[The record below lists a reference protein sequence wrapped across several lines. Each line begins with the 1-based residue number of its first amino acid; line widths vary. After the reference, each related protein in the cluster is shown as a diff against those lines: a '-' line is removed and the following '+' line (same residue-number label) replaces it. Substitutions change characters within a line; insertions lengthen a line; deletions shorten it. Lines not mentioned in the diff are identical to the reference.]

1 MSDSRPH
8 PADAARDL
16 SAQDIDD
23 ARRRPLPLAQLANL
37 ASTTAPISST
47 FSGMHDARQ
56 VSHAVQMVMDTLAA
70 RLGFSPE
77 PAQSRQRTVLRLHSG
92 ARIGIEPLG
101 ETLLLHAVFPVAS
114 QLPRHLLAALQRV
127 AATSRDRSSGRN
139 RDASNA
145 TDAIHRPSSNW
156 TIQVA
161 AQTLQDA
168 HAREDA
174 LIVMV
179 RLHGSALH
187 LDEAEAALRYLHG
200 WQPHPMD

>member
-1 MSDSRPH
+1 MCDSRSH
-8 PADAARDL
+8 DVDAASHR
-16 SAQDIDD
+16 SAPDIDH
-23 ARRRPLPLAQLANL
+23 ARRRPLPLSQQAMPQSAG
-37 ASTTAPISST
+37 ASM
-47 FSGMHDARQ
+47 FGGMHDAKQ
-56 VSHAVQMVMDTLAA
+56 ASHAVQTVMDALAG
-70 RLGFSPE
+70 RLGFAAE
-77 PAQSRQRTVLRLHSG
+77 PVHARHRTVLRLRSG

-101 ETLLLHAVFPVAS
+101 DALLLHAVFPVAS
-114 QLPRHLLAALQRV
+114 QLPRHLLEAMQRV
-127 AATSRDRSSGRN
+127 AATSRAMSSGRN

-145 TDAIHRPSSNW
+145 TDAVRPPSSRW